1 MPHVRHRHGRA
12 GLLHGQPPRDR
23 LRLRAAEDRH
33 DGGLV
38 LDAAHLDLRPGHGR
52 PRRARAVE
60 ALVDDLALLADK
72 ELVGEVPLAEEL
84 EPDDVR
90 HRGAGVF
97 GRPPARSATAAAG
110 ERQNSESQERPLHA
124 SHGTSHDPHTGCMSL
139 RAKAELLRSLH
150 AGPRILVLP
159 NAWDVASARVFED
172 IGAQAVATT
181 SAGVANAFGYPDG
194 EAIPADE
201 MLWMVERIARAVSV
215 PVSADLESGY
225 GDPGATAEAAI
236 AAGAV
241 GLNLEDGTRDGQ
253 SIRSV
258 DAAAA
263 AVAAVRES
271 AERSGVPLVINAR
284 TDVFLRGDGSVEE
297 AAERGNAYLAAGA
310 DCVFAIGVAARE
322 PFGAPVAAT
331 RGPGGCL
338 AGPAGP

>member
-1 MPHVRHRHGRA
+1 
-12 GLLHGQPPRDR
+12 
-23 LRLRAAEDRH
+23 
-33 DGGLV
+33 
-38 LDAAHLDLRPGHGR
+38 
-52 PRRARAVE
+52 
-60 ALVDDLALLADK
+60 
-72 ELVGEVPLAEEL
+72 
-84 EPDDVR
+84 
-90 HRGAGVF
+90 
-97 GRPPARSATAAAG
+97 
-110 ERQNSESQERPLHA
+110 
-124 SHGTSHDPHTGCMSL
+124 MSL

-150 AGPRILVLP
+150 AAPRILVLP
-159 NAWDVASARVFED
+159 NAWDVASARIFED
-172 IGAQAVATT
+172 VGAQAVATT

-241 GLNLEDGTRDGQ
+241 GLNLEDGTRDGE

-310 DCVFAIGVAARE
+310 DCVFAIGVADRE
-322 PFGAPVAAT
+322 TIGALVGAI
-331 RGPGGCL
+331 RGPVSVLARAGGPSVPEL
-338 AGPAGP
+338 EALGVRRVSIGPWAMRAASSLTRRIGEQLLGEGTYAFADWQPYPDLNALLSRHEVGTDT